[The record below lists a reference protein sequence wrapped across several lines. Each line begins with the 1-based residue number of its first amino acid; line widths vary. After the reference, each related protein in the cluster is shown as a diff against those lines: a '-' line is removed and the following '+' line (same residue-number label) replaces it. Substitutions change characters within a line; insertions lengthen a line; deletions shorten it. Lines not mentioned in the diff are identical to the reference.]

1 MMYHEATACH
11 VANDIIELLSLIVNL
26 MFYLR
31 NYCVPKESRSL
42 ILDYKDWFDI
52 VKKMTT
58 LLNTFNSHEMR
69 TLCISK
75 YFFSL
80 KNGNLTNLVIK
91 LDFMFKKII
100 IF

>member
-75 YFFSL
+75 YFF
-80 KNGNLTNLVIK
+80 
-91 LDFMFKKII
+91 FFKKRQFNKFGYQIR
-100 IF
+100 FYV